1 MIRYSDIPNLTI
13 REVCDLAER
22 ARTAKPGSRSG
33 RQLRDRMCAAS
44 LYLED
49 SGALQQL
56 LWWAKDTV
64 MEAPPEA
71 KGKLFVMPSSQTAR
85 PIRAVEQ

>member
-1 MIRYSDIPNLTI
+1 MASKDIRLMTI
-13 REVCDLAER
+13 TELGQLAE
-22 ARTAKPGSRSG
+22 AIRTEPSGSRNYK
-33 RQLRDRMCAAS
+33 RLRDQMCAAS

-71 KGKLFVMPSSQTAR
+71 RGKLFVMSSPQMDRRVQTGG
-85 PIRAVEQ
+85 Q

>member
-1 MIRYSDIPNLTI
+1 MASKDIRLMTI
-13 REVCDLAER
+13 TELGQLAEAIR
-22 ARTAKPGSRSG
+22 IEPSGSRNYK
-33 RQLRDRMCAAS
+33 RLRDQMCAAS

-56 LWWAKDTV
+56 LWWAKETV

-71 KGKLFVMPSSQTAR
+71 KGKLFLMPSLQTAR
-85 PIRAVEQ
+85 PTQAVGQ

>member
-1 MIRYSDIPNLTI
+1 
-13 REVCDLAER
+13 
-22 ARTAKPGSRSG
+22 
-33 RQLRDRMCAAS
+33 MCAAS

-71 KGKLFVMPSSQTAR
+71 RGKLFVMSSPQMDRRVQTGG
-85 PIRAVEQ
+85 Q